1 MLTIPFDNSY
11 ARLPQHFYDRAQPET
26 VRSPAMIAL
35 NRPLLAELG
44 IQCDDPE
51 DPELAQYFAG
61 NRLPE
66 GAEPLAQ
73 AYAGHQF
80 GNFVPQL
87 GDGRAVLL
95 GEVVTPDGQRRDIQL
110 KGSGRTYF
118 SRGGDGR
125 APIGPVLREYLVS
138 EAMHTLGVPTT
149 RALAAATTG
158 EPVLREQP
166 APGAVLTRVAS
177 SHLRIGTLQYFA
189 ARGDREGLTKLV
201 DYALRRHYPETTD
214 ADEAES
220 PGMRLLGRLC
230 VQQAR
235 TIAHWMRLGFVHG
248 VMNTD
253 NMSLSGETIDYG
265 PCAFME
271 HYNPRTRFSSIDQG
285 GRYAYNQQA
294 DLAQWNLARL
304 AEALI
309 TLEDDEDAAVM
320 QAKQHLHTFREQY
333 EHYWLSDMAAKIGI
347 ESPEAPDQTLI
358 QSLLTLMED
367 DRADFTLTFRALA
380 DAQTDTPEALRARF
394 RQQDA
399 LDQWLSDWRHRL
411 QDETQTT
418 GERRQSMQQVN
429 PLLIPRNHQV
439 EAVIAAAEAGDL
451 APFHRLHEALSHPF
465 EERPDTDDL
474 QQPAR
479 PDEQVLQTF
488 CGT

>member
-1 MLTIPFDNSY
+1 MLTFAFDNSY
-11 ARLPQHFYDRAQPET
+11 ARLPEHFYAQAQPET
-26 VRSPAMIAL
+26 VPSPSLIAL
-35 NRPLLAELG
+35 NRPLMAELG
-44 IQCDDPE
+44 IQCDDPD
-51 DPELAQYFAG
+51 DPGLADYFAG

-110 KGSGRTYF
+110 KGSGRTHF

-149 RALAAATTG
+149 RALAAVTTG

-189 ARGDREGLTKLV
+189 ARGDHEGLAQLV
-201 DYALRRHYPETTD
+201 DYALRRHYPEALD
-214 ADEAES
+214 ADDDES
-220 PGMRLLGRLC
+220 PGMRLLGRVC
-230 VQQAR
+230 AQQAR
-235 TIAHWMRLGFVHG
+235 TIAHWMRLGFIHG

-253 NMSLSGETIDYG
+253 NTSLSGETIDYG

-271 HYNPRTRFSSIDQG
+271 HYNPRTCFSSIDQR
-285 GRYAYNQQA
+285 GRYAYNNQA

-309 TLEDDEDAAVM
+309 TLEDDAEAAVD
-320 QAKQHLHTFREQY
+320 QAKQHLHRFREHY
-333 EHYWLSDMAAKIGI
+333 EQYWLSDMAAKIGI
-347 ESPEAPDQTLI
+347 ESPEASDQTLI
-358 QSLLTLMED
+358 ESLLTLMED
-367 DRADFTLTFRALA
+367 DRADFTLAFRALA
-380 DAQTDTPEALRARF
+380 DAQTETPETLRTRF
-394 RQQDA
+394 KQQDA
-399 LDQWLSDWRHRL
+399 LDQWLSDWRQRL
-411 QDETQTT
+411 QPEKRPAA
-418 GERRQSMQQVN
+418 ERRQAMQQVN

-439 EAVIAAAEAGDL
+439 EAVITAAEAGDL
-451 APFHRLHEALSHPF
+451 APFHRLREALSRPF
-465 EERPDTDDL
+465 DEQPDTDDL

-479 PDEQVLQTF
+479 PNEQVLQTF